1 MKNEENRRLNED
13 PKTMDRYV
21 KSCSKDFWQAVF
33 QVELDYLLT
42 HLTGCRDILS
52 VGCGPAFIE
61 GELSKLGFR
70 VTGLDVSREALGH
83 APDQIRTIAA
93 GIEDVTLP
101 ESSFDAVIYV
111 VSLQFI
117 EDYRKALEKTALV
130 LQPCGRIIVMLLNAE
145 SAFFKDKM
153 SDPDSY
159 VRKIRH
165 TDLQAIEETMAERFQ
180 VHTEYFMG
188 IRQGEL
194 FESQDPIWAALYII
208 TGTKPAGMGKG
219 QKK

>member
-83 APDQIRTIAA
+83 ASDQIRTITA